1 MQNTNNKGEILAFMV
16 KKLIR
21 TSEEMPLERNI
32 VIWNGEGE
40 EKEIL
45 IQKVWLD
52 DGDDNLIVFL
62 SSEGVRFYPE
72 DLTIKSLSL
81 ISQSI

>member
-32 VIWNGEGE
+32 VIWEGERE

-72 DLTIKSLSL
+72 DLGIKSLSL

>member
-1 MQNTNNKGEILAFMV
+1 MQNTNNKRELLSFMV
-16 KKLIR
+16 KKLCC

-52 DGDDNLIVFL
+52 DGDDNLIVVL
-62 SSEGVRFYPE
+62 SSEGARFYPE